1 MNRSNLHGYQVTATN
16 KVIDNPYFALLMAMG
31 LGKTIATLTAIYK
44 LMYEELDIMTALII
58 APKRVAE
65 NVWSDECQKWEHT
78 KGLKISIVAGTES
91 QRKAAL
97 LVKADVY
104 TISRDNVVWLCGQY
118 GGLELPFDMLVV
130 DESSSF
136 KNPKSLRFR
145 ALRKVQPSFKRVVL
159 LTGTPSPNG
168 LIDIWSQIYL
178 LDRGERLGK
187 FISHFREDYFK
198 PGKRNGAI
206 VYNYNIQKDGKDRIY
221 DKISDIC
228 MSMKAEDY
236 INMPELILNDIAI
249 KFPPALQA
257 QYDEFEKSQI
267 LELFDVDSE
276 ISAVNAAALSNKLLQ
291 FSNGAIYDEDKNY
304 HVVHDLKLDAVEE
317 IIEAAAGKPVLIA
330 WTYRHDLYRLQE
342 RFKKYKPRTIETGQD
357 IKDWNAGKIQVLL
370 MHPASGGH
378 GLNLQYGGSLIVW
391 FGQTWSLELYQQL
404 NARLNRQGQEQ
415 SVIINRLIAHK
426 TVDQDVVKSLES
438 KDSTQE
444 GLMQAMKA
452 KIEKYLK

>member
-1 MNRSNLHGYQVTATN
+1 MNRSDLHEYQRTAVDKITG
-16 KVIDNPYFALLMAMG
+16 NPYFSLFLDMG
-31 LGKTIATLTAIYK
+31 LGKTIATLTAIYT
-44 LMYEELDIMTALII
+44 LMYEELDILTALVI

-65 NVWSDECQKWEHT
+65 NVWSDECKKWEHT
-78 KGLKISIVAGTES
+78 KRLKISVVAGTERE
-91 QRKAAL
+91 RKAAL
-97 LVKADVY
+97 MVKADIY
-104 TISRDNVVWLCGQY
+104 TIGRDNVVWLCGQY

-136 KNPKSLRFR
+136 KNPKSLRFK
-145 ALRKVQPSFKRVVL
+145 ALRKVQPSFSRVVL

-168 LIDIWSQIYL
+168 LIDLWSQIYL

-221 DKISDIC
+221 NKIGDIC

-236 INMPELILNDIAI
+236 LTMPELIMNDIAI

-257 QYDEFEKSQI
+257 QYDEFEKSQV
-267 LELFDVDSE
+267 LELFNVDSE

-304 HVVHDLKLDAVEE
+304 HVVHDLKLDAVDE
-317 IIEAAAGKPVLIA
+317 IIEAAGGKPVLIA

-342 RFKKYKPRTIETGQD
+342 RLKKYKPRTIETGQD
-357 IKDWNAGKIQVLL
+357 IKDWNAGKIQILL

-378 GLNLQYGGSLIVW
+378 GLNLQFGGSLIIW

-404 NARLNRQGQEQ
+404 NARLNRQGQKQ
-415 SVIINRLIAHK
+415 TVIINRLIAHK
-426 TVDQDVVKSLES
+426 TTDQDVVKSLEG
-438 KDSTQE
+438 KGTTQE
-444 GLMQAMKA
+444 GLMQAMKQR
-452 KIEKYLK
+452 IEKYF